1 MDIEILTAPYNKSL
15 LLAFAEQGKAQMNDC
30 VKVIA
35 RTIKNRV
42 TIISLI

>member
-15 LLAFAEQGKAQMNDC
+15 LLIFAEQGKAQLKDC

-35 RTIKNRV
+35 RTIKNRITV
-42 TIISLI
+42 IALI